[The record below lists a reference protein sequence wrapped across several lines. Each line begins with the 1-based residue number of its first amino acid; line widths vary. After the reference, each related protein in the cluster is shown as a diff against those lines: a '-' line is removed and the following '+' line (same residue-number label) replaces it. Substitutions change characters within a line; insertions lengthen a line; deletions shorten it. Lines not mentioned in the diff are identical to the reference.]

1 MIPTSNVCH
10 RRGSGGAAWC
20 RSPLPFSV
28 PLQGLGRR
36 ALSVSGPRPASSLP
50 FCFPATGRQ
59 SWAWSPQPPP
69 RDAARAPWPS
79 SHLSHRTPAVPTSP
93 GPGPAPRSLSWI
105 FPDGPRNSLS
115 RQLCDTMSS
124 LATGHPWDPGGPAAR
139 SPAQAEKG
147 LLSGPAHTLSS
158 SFLAKAH
165 GWSEVDQKMNKTSWV
180 GSGSSRAA
188 VWLQA
193 KASPVSRPIW
203 SPTAQEDLGPSA

>member
-1 MIPTSNVCH
+1 MSATDVGVGAQP
-10 RRGSGGAAWC
+10 GAAPL
-20 RSPLPFSV
+20 SPSLSLFRVWEEEPF
-28 PLQGLGRR
+28 
-36 ALSVSGPRPASSLP
+36 LSQAPGQRPASPSASQPLGDRAGP
-50 FCFPATGRQ
+50 GAPC
-59 SWAWSPQPPP
+59 PPP

-165 GWSEVDQKMNKTSWV
+165 GWSEVDQKMNKTSWA

>member
-1 MIPTSNVCH
+1 MPLPSPLLCPSS
-10 RRGSGGAAWC
+10 GSGKK
-20 RSPLPFSV
+20 S
-28 PLQGLGRR
+28 
-36 ALSVSGPRPASSLP
+36 P
-50 FCFPATGRQ
+50 FCLRPQASVQPPLLLPSHWETELGLEPPA
-59 SWAWSPQPPP
+59 PPP

-165 GWSEVDQKMNKTSWV
+165 GWSEVDQKMNKTSWA
-180 GSGSSRAA
+180 GSGSSQAA